1 MDSRRLTFTDDAWDR
16 NDDDGQ
22 ATNIIDDEH
31 VFGVWVA
38 GDGRQLIS
46 IEVRAD
52 SDRDQSDASVSDQL
66 RLTQRG
72 RLVGRRIVGDDD
84 NQLGHRCV
92 ADTGAV
98 RRHEDWVA
106 CQR

>member
-1 MDSRRLTFTDDAWDR
+1 MDSRRLTSADDASDGF
-16 NDDDGQ
+16 DEDGQ
-22 ATNIIDDEH
+22 VTDSVDDEH
-31 VFGVWVA
+31 VLGVWIA
-38 GDGRQLIS
+38 GDGRQLIA

-52 SDRDQSDASVSDQL
+52 SDRDQSDASVSNQL

-98 RRHEDWVA
+98 RRHED
-106 CQR
+106 